1 MTESVL
7 VSYLQLIFKCSI
19 YLLVAVK
26 HKLLRVT
33 DFLLAQNQE
42 SVIFSFCIFQSFKI
56 CCEICIVGGHFI
68 YHQFY
73 KYVDN
78 IDYKNGLQM
87 GYLSVVVENLQ
98 IFKS

>member
-7 VSYLQLIFKCSI
+7 VSYLRLIFKCSI

-26 HKLLRVT
+26 HELLRVT

-42 SVIFSFCIFQSFKI
+42 SAIFCSSLSMYLKI

-68 YHQFY
+68 NHQFY
-73 KYVDN
+73 IYVDN
-78 IDYKNGLQM
+78 IDYKNGLPM
-87 GYLSVVVENLQ
+87 GYLSVVVENSQ
-98 IFKS
+98 RF

>member
-7 VSYLQLIFKCSI
+7 SSHLRLIFKCSI

-26 HKLLRVT
+26 HELLRVT

-42 SVIFSFCIFQSFKI
+42 SVFFIYVFKN

-68 YHQFY
+68 IHQFY

>member
-1 MTESVL
+1 M
-7 VSYLQLIFKCSI
+7 YL
-19 YLLVAVK
+19 
-26 HKLLRVT
+26 
-33 DFLLAQNQE
+33 
-42 SVIFSFCIFQSFKI
+42 KI

-68 YHQFY
+68 IHQFY